1 MTWIMRRAGLR
12 AVAMLLAAWAAMPL
26 GVSAQE
32 FPARPVKLIV
42 PFPPGGPVD
51 TVARVIKAANIK
63 PD

>member
-42 PFPPGGPVD
+42 PFPAGGGTD
-51 TVARVIKAANIK
+51 IIAREVASIK